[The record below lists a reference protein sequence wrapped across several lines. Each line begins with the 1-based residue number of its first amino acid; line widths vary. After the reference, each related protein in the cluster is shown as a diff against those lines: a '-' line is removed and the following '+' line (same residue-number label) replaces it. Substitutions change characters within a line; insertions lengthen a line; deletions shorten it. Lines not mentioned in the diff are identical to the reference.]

1 MIPPPSVC
9 APPASVPFE
18 PRPARV
24 FAVEVARAR
33 IPARLRSSLSARGGV
48 RLSASL
54 PSSFFARVRS
64 WGWLA
69 LLPGLALF
77 LSSCSLFST
86 REKVDE
92 SPVAEE
98 PPPGTQAGPVGNPLL
113 PNQGDPGAVNYNVST
128 SEELAKIDN
137 GAEGELF
144 WTNPDNPEEED
155 PGLTAAF
162 ENRRR
167 GNGWLGDLGRGIR
180 LSRRE
185 GWPLLIWFHDSVTS
199 PKSRTLGA
207 ELLETSAFNEWCRDR
222 VVRVKLDAGA
232 SIDERAR
239 TSARYSM
246 QSINSL
252 ERRYGMTRKPAL
264 AVISPRGKV
273 VTRVDGYDG
282 FVAGVELGLK
292 AGVQE
297 AEKEFAAFREQ
308 LKERGY
314 REWKSRKGKAT
325 VFARLQRFDEKNNI
339 VYLREYGGRVTRTR
353 LENFCAD
360 DVDYLDE
367 QARQGRK

>member
-1 MIPPPSVC
+1 MK
-9 APPASVPFE
+9 A
-18 PRPARV
+18 
-24 FAVEVARAR
+24 
-33 IPARLRSSLSARGGV
+33 RSSRGGEL
-48 RLSASL
+48 RRPHGCSWGRALLLFGLTLSLASC
-54 PSSFFARVRS
+54 SFFSKRETVEETPVPAEPEPGAR
-64 WGWLA
+64 
-69 LLPGLALF
+69 PGA
-77 LSSCSLFST
+77 
-86 REKVDE
+86 
-92 SPVAEE
+92 
-98 PPPGTQAGPVGNPLL
+98 VGNPLL
-113 PNQGDPGAVNYNVST
+113 PNQGDPNAVNYNVST

-144 WTNPDNPEEED
+144 WTNPDNPDEED

-167 GNGWLGDLGRGIR
+167 GNGWIADLGRGIR

-185 GWPLLIWFHDSVTS
+185 GRPLLIWFHDSVTS
-199 PKSRTLGA
+199 PKSKTLGA
-207 ELLETSAFNEWCRDR
+207 ELLETSAFNDWCRDR

-246 QSINSL
+246 QAINAL

-264 AVISPRGKV
+264 AVISPQGKV
-273 VTRVDGYDG
+273 VTRIDGYDG

-292 AGVQE
+292 AGVEE
-297 AEKEFAAFREQ
+297 AEKEFLAFREE

-314 REWKSRKGKAT
+314 REWTSRKGKAT
-325 VFARLQRFDEKNNI
+325 VLARLQRFDEKNNM
-339 VYLREYGGRVTRTR
+339 VYLREYGGRITRTR

-367 QARQGRK
+367 LARQGKK

>member
-1 MIPPPSVC
+1 MPVGD
-9 APPASVPFE
+9 A
-18 PRPARV
+18 
-24 FAVEVARAR
+24 
-33 IPARLRSSLSARGGV
+33 
-48 RLSASL
+48 ASL
-54 PSSFFARVRS
+54 LSSWLTCVRP
-64 WGWLA
+64 WGQLA
-69 LLPGLALF
+69 LLPGLALL
-77 LSSCSLFST
+77 LSSCSLFSA

-92 SPVAEE
+92 APMAEE
-98 PPPGTQAGPVGNPLL
+98 PPPGTQAGPIGNPLL

-180 LSRRE
+180 LARRE
-185 GWPLLIWFHDSVTS
+185 GRPLLIWFHDSVTS
-199 PKSRTLGA
+199 PKSKALGA

-239 TSARYSM
+239 TGTRYSM

-252 ERRYGMTRKPAL
+252 ERRYGMMRKPAL

-273 VTRVDGYDG
+273 VMRMDGYDG
-282 FVAGVELGLK
+282 FVAEVELGLK

-297 AEKEFAAFREQ
+297 AEKEFAAFREE

-325 VFARLQRFDEKNNI
+325 VLARLQRFDEKNNI

-353 LENFCAD
+353 LENFSAD

-367 QARQGRK
+367 QARQNRNDHEGARKER